1 MFCYRLATDMMVKSS
16 YEFNGM
22 VDIIQKTI
30 RTDGIRGIYR
40 GFTVSCVG
48 GFLFH
53 GVQIGLF
60 TTLKPILTDK
70 NSVIRNTILATNST
84 YLLPGF
90 VSTFSLLVS
99 YPLNTIR
106 CRMMLSSGSVNRQYG
121 SALECGMKIIR
132 NEGFSALIKGAL
144 TNVIFIFTTST
155 VGSFLL
161 LGLGAASF
169 RMEK

>member
-1 MFCYRLATDMMVKSS
+1 MMIKSS

-30 RTDGIRGIYR
+30 KIDGIRGIYR
-40 GFTVSCVG
+40 GFVVSCMG

-90 VSTFSLLVS
+90 VSMFSLLVS

-106 CRMMLSSGSVNRQYG
+106 CRMMLSSGSGNRQYQ
-121 SALECGMKIIR
+121 SAVECGMKIIR
-132 NEGFSALIKGAL
+132 NEGFSALMKGFL
-144 TNVIFIFTTST
+144 PQMTFTYISNY
-155 VGSFLL
+155 VAVFLIM
-161 LGLGAASF
+161 GLKAATA
-169 RMEK
+169 KNQ